1 MGGVVRP
8 FSDIDIDPSF
18 PDEPR
23 KLRVIEDMLG
33 DRSGDLREWVREGPT
48 PEFKPYF
55 LQQQVGKVNGPWM
68 LLDGHCSQRD
78 EKAERIGFVSL
89 RSVLLLK
96 EDEDEFVRRVS
107 REKPGERRLPDEE
120 EDHYTFLGEV
130 PWCDTFLP
138 STIDS
143 VNFVVGK
150 TKVKV
155 APNDPRYT
163 LRLILDIGG
172 SKRTIE
178 PPKRPEFE
186 EVDVFRK
193 VPVYLPVRKNGFS
206 TTGAIKRGGGNVPT
220 KEIAELFGL
229 WVNLPAWDMCD
240 QTGRICSI
248 LTEEGSLGDYESH
261 LYLRQELVDRIL
273 SSQALSL
280 VWVAWGERQHF
291 SSRYGMM
298 TARSLGYQYFQQVY
312 RYRDGRVQRV
322 K

>member
-1 MGGVVRP
+1 M
-8 FSDIDIDPSF
+8 
-18 PDEPR
+18 DE
-23 KLRVIEDMLG
+23 
-33 DRSGDLREWVREGPT
+33 
-48 PEFKPYF
+48 
-55 LQQQVGKVNGPWM
+55 
-68 LLDGHCSQRD
+68 
-78 EKAERIGFVSL
+78 AERIGFVSL

-96 EDEDEFVRRVS
+96 EDEDEFVRLVR

-138 STIDS
+138 SIIDS

-150 TKVKV
+150 AKVKV

-163 LRLILDIGG
+163 RRLVLDFGG
-172 SKRTIE
+172 SKQTIE
-178 PPKRPEFE
+178 PEKLPEFE

-193 VPVYLPVRKNGFS
+193 LPVYLPVRKNGFS
-206 TTGAIKRGGGNVPT
+206 TTGAIKRGSGNVPT

-240 QTGRICSI
+240 QSGRICSV
-248 LTEEGSLGDYESH
+248 LTKEGSLGDYESH
-261 LYLRQELVDRIL
+261 LYLRQELVDRML

-291 SSRYGMM
+291 SSRHDM
-298 TARSLGYQYFQQVY
+298 TTAPSHGYRYFQQVY
-312 RYRDGRVQRV
+312 LYRGGRAERV
-322 K
+322 G